1 MPSKRKSP
9 KRKRRRSRRADAR
22 HAAFFPLLILSF
34 IFWFIY
40 RGVFQFSVLFDELIG
55 KAIFFG
61 LPVWLYI
68 LISGFQEIADTFAAY
83 KIRRGLMMGIAIGG
97 IFAFIVSLMLVWRD
111 STVYPSFA
119 FVVNGFWYEFLLAL
133 LTGFWESLFFFSFV
147 MLVAQRIFRQW
158 SLFQLALFASTI
170 FLVFHLPNIALR
182 FQGVNL
188 WYQTGLLALFAL
200 GQSLLFAKEK
210 NGYSLVI
217 SHALWGMVLLFHF

>member
-1 MPSKRKSP
+1 MPSKRKTT
-9 KRKRRRSRRADAR
+9 SRRGRRAQ

-68 LISGFQEIADTFAAY
+68 LMSGFEDIADTFAPY
-83 KIRRGLMMGIAIGG
+83 KLKRGLMMGTAVGG
-97 IFAFIVSLMLVWRD
+97 LFGFIVTTLLVWQR
-111 STVYPSFA
+111 STIIPSFA
-119 FVVNGFWYEFLLAL
+119 FLTNGFWTEFILAL
-133 LTGFWESLFFFSFV
+133 LTGFWETLFFFSFV
-147 MLVAQRIFRQW
+147 MLVVQKVFKHW
-158 SLFQLALFASTI
+158 SFIQQALFAATI
-170 FLVFHLPNIALR
+170 FLIFHLPNIALR

-188 WYQTGLLALFAL
+188 WYQTGLIALFGL
-200 GQSLLFAKEK
+200 GQALLFAKEK

-217 SHALWGMVLLFHF
+217 SHALWGMVLLLHY